1 MVLSIDGG
9 EEVEVMSFRREVGEE
24 GEGGEEVEEV
34 RMEVVEGGEE
44 MEVVEAIVALF
55 FALLSNTN
63 TET

>member
-44 MEVVEAIVALF
+44 VEMEVVEAIGALF
-55 FALLSNTN
+55 FALL
-63 TET
+63 